1 MGAGQ
6 WSFDRRR
13 MTRFLKFRRTERL
26 AIRRALMVV
35 ATAAAAVVV
44 SWPAAAQVFWGDSD
58 RSYRDRYR
66 NNYDNYNNY
75 NNYQHRDF
83 FFPFSGF
90 MRPPPVVDSTK
101 APPPRKLETT
111 PTTSIVVVG
120 DSLADWLGYG
130 LDELYADQPDMGVE
144 RKIRPTSG
152 LIRYDPKNEN
162 LDWPQAIKDA
172 LANEKPNAIVVM
184 LGMNDRLPLRDKAPP
199 PPAAKRPGELAQ
211 GANQATG
218 QGANQGANAGTN
230 QGTNQTSQA
239 ANQPAK
245 DKQDK
250 AAEPADSEAPPQG
263 AAQGD
268 AQRPAPGGS
277 YDFHTDQWATL
288 YGKRVDEMIAALKTK
303 GVPILWVGLPSIR
316 GTKSTS
322 DLSYLD
328 ELYREHAEKAGIDYV
343 DIWDG
348 FVDDQGRFAVQG
360 PDFEG
365 QTRRLRTG
373 DGVHF
378 TKAGAVKLAS
388 YVDRDLR
395 RALTNHVVPVALPG
409 PEASPKAATTGSKPD
424 VGPVLPLSMGG
435 GETGDLV
442 GGGNRPA
449 QASADPIATKVL
461 SRGDAV
467 AAPTGRADDF
477 SWPRPK
483 SDVSAAPE
491 ASSPPVALTPAAPPR
506 QSDAVKK
513 PTESDKDVGKEAS
526 KDSNKEANKDN
537 KNKAA
542 KDPAPVKPRRAP
554 NADLDGAPIP
564 PAPVGSR

>member
-1 MGAGQ
+1 MIQ
-6 WSFDRRR
+6 
-13 MTRFLKFRRTERL
+13 RTL
-26 AIRRALMVV
+26 LVI

-44 SWPAAAQVFWGDSD
+44 ARPAAAQVFWGDSD
-58 RSYRDRYR
+58 RSYRDRYH
-66 NNYDNYNNY
+66 DNYN

-101 APPPRKLETT
+101 APPPRKLETP
-111 PTTSIVVVG
+111 PTTSIIVVG
-120 DSLADWLGYG
+120 DSLADWLCYG
-130 LDELYADQPDMGVE
+130 LDELYADQTDMGVE

-162 LDWPQAIKDA
+162 LDWSQAIKDA

-184 LGMNDRLPLRDKAPP
+184 LGLNDRLPLRDKAPP
-199 PPAAKRPGELAQ
+199 PPAAKRPGEPAS
-211 GANQATG
+211 GPNQTTG
-218 QGANQGANAGTN
+218 QGANAAANAGTN

-239 ANQPAK
+239 ANQPDK

-250 AAEPADSEAPPQG
+250 AAAPADSEAPPQN
-263 AAQGD
+263 AAQSD
-268 AQRPAPGGS
+268 AQHLAPGSS

-288 YGKRVDEMIAALKTK
+288 YGKRIDEMIAALKAK
-303 GVPILWVGLPSIR
+303 GVPILWVGLPAIR

-348 FVDDQGRFAVQG
+348 FVDDQGRFALQG

-365 QTRRLRTG
+365 QTRRLRTS

-395 RALTNHVVPVALPG
+395 RALSNHVVPVALPG
-409 PEASPKAATTGSKPD
+409 PEAAPKAATTGAKPD
-424 VGPVLPLSMGG
+424 AGPVLPLSIGG
-435 GETGDLV
+435 GETGDLA

-449 QASADPIATKVL
+449 QTSSDPIATKVL
-461 SRGDAV
+461 SRGDSV
-467 AAPTGRADDF
+467 SAPAGRADDF
-477 SWPRPK
+477 SWPRPA
-483 SDVSAAPE
+483 SNASAAPE
-491 ASSPPVALTPAAPPR
+491 ASPQPVASTPATPTK
-506 QSDAVKK
+506 QGDAGKK
-513 PTESDKDVGKEAS
+513 PAESGKEANKDAS
-526 KDSNKEANKDN
+526 KDSNKDANKDT
-537 KNKAA
+537 KNKAV
-542 KDPAPVKPRRAP
+542 KDPAAAPVKPRRAP
-554 NADLDGAPIP
+554 NAILDGAPIP